1 MNFSLPVHGSA
12 CREADVSSRH
22 TNTTSQSA
30 RSDVPQCADEAIR
43 GSLCVQG
50 ADVPNV
56 QEAGHL
62 IRHGG
67 RSREE
72 RLQQDSMRFIT
83 VQWSVEMFP
92 NYGKCQCFSTEM
104 CRSSPTGSTVYS
116 ATFFFFSKCGSYSTM
131 VQVSGITCFQV
142 STVKPIQN
150 I

>member
-1 MNFSLPVHGSA
+1 MSP
-12 CREADVSSRH
+12 
-22 TNTTSQSA
+22 SQFIVQLAERPTCQVATQTQPHNRQAA

-72 RLQQDSMRFIT
+72 RLQQDRMRFIT
-83 VQWSVEMFP
+83 VQCSVEMFP
-92 NYGKCQCFSTEM
+92 NYGKCHCFSTEM
-104 CRSSPTGSTVYS
+104 CRSSLGGSTFS
-116 ATFFFFSKCGSYSTM
+116 SNSFFFSKCGSYSTM

-142 STVKPIQN
+142 STVNPIQN